1 MKEFSAMDSF
11 LKRVKTNAFLSA
23 LLYAALGLVLLL
35 WPEVSTNILCA
46 LLGVVLVVC
55 GLVDILTFLRLRDGT
70 LYASAHLVKGVILAA
85 VGVWLLS
92 SPALIAVVIPRIIG
106 VLICLHGLGDLQ
118 DAVSLRQGGSSR
130 WTAALALGSVT
141 LALGLVLVFDP
152 FEAFTTV
159 VRVIGAFLI
168 YDGVSDL
175 WIAAQVSKTAKQT
188 AADEAAQRN
197 AVDVEYRD
205 VEDK

>member
-1 MKEFSAMDSF
+1 MDSF
-11 LKRVKTNAFLSA
+11 LKRFKTNAVFSA

-35 WPEVSTNILCA
+35 WPEVSTSILCG

-106 VLICLHGLGDLQ
+106 ILICFHGASDLQ
-118 DAVSLRQGGSSR
+118 DAASLRKNDSSR
-130 WTAALALGSVT
+130 WTAALALGLVT
-141 LALGLVLVFDP
+141 LALGVVLVVDP

-175 WIAAQVSKTAKQT
+175 WIAVQVGKAAKRA
-188 AADEAAQRN
+188 AADAEAQRN
-197 AVDVEYRD
+197 AVDVEFRD
-205 VEDK
+205 ADDK

>member
-1 MKEFSAMDSF
+1 MDSF
-11 LKRVKTNAFLSA
+11 LKRFKTNAFFSA

-35 WPEVSTNILCA
+35 WPEVSTGILCA

-55 GLVDILTFLRLRDGT
+55 GLADILTFLRLRDGT
-70 LYASAHLVKGVILAA
+70 LYASAHLIKGVVLAA

-106 VLICLHGLGDLQ
+106 ILICFHGLNDLQ
-118 DAVSLRQGGSSR
+118 DAVSLRKNDSTR
-130 WTAALALGSVT
+130 WTAALALGLVT
-141 LALGLVLVFDP
+141 LALGLILVFDP

-175 WIAAQVSKTAKQT
+175 WISFQVGKAAKRA

-197 AVDVEYRD
+197 AVDVEFRD
-205 VEDK
+205 VDDK